1 MRIILCGFGV
11 VGQSF
16 AKLLE
21 SRSEDLYA
29 RYGLKPRI
37 VGVFDRNG
45 SATDPS
51 GLDASRLIDVKK
63 KYGSVNR
70 YSDTE
75 NNTSGTEIINNLEA
89 EVLIETTES
98 NYKDAEP
105 GMTHIVDAM
114 KRGMHVISV
123 NKGPLALAFPSL
135 MEIAEYNH
143 VLFRFSG
150 TVGGGT
156 PILDF
161 AKNSI
166 SGIEIINDLEAE
178 VLIETTESNY
188 KDAEPGMT
196 HIVNAMKRGMHVI
209 SVNKGP
215 LALAFPSLME
225 IAAYNQV
232 LFRFSGTVGGGTP
245 ILDFAKNSLKGERI
259 VSFYGILNGTT
270 NYILTN
276 MANGMSFNDALDDA
290 KQKGYVEADE
300 SLDLDGLDAAAK
312 LVILANWIMGMKVV
326 MSDIKRTGIRKIDS
340 ADIKR
345 AAEKNS
351 AIKLIASCNKEL
363 TVAPKEI
370 PTVDPLCVSGTL
382 NAISFTSE
390 HSGTQTI
397 IGRGAGGIETA
408 SSILRDLIDIR
419 NESTKT

>member
-37 VGVFDRNG
+37 VCVFDRKG
-45 SATDPS
+45 SANDPS
-51 GLDASRLIDVKK
+51 GLDTSKLIDVKK

-70 YSDTE
+70 YSGAFD
-75 NNTSGTEIINNLEA
+75 NTSGTQNINNLEA
-89 EVLIETTES
+89 EVLIEATES

-105 GMTHIVDAM
+105 GMTHIIDAI

-135 MEIAEYNH
+135 MELADYNH

-161 AKNSI
+161 AKNS
-166 SGIEIINDLEAE
+166 L
-178 VLIETTESNY
+178 
-188 KDAEPGMT
+188 
-196 HIVNAMKRGMHVI
+196 R
-209 SVNKGP
+209 
-215 LALAFPSLME
+215 
-225 IAAYNQV
+225 
-232 LFRFSGTVGGGTP
+232 
-245 ILDFAKNSLKGERI
+245 GERI
-259 VSFYGILNGTT
+259 VSFDGILNGTT

-276 MANGMSFNDALDDA
+276 MADGMSFDDALDDA
-290 KQKGYVEADE
+290 KKKGYVEADE

-312 LVILANWIMGMKVV
+312 LVILANWIMGMKVT
-326 MSDIKRTGIRKIDS
+326 MPDIKRTGIRNVDS
-340 ADIKR
+340 DEIKH
-345 AAEKNS
+345 ATEKNC

-363 TVAPKEI
+363 IVAPKAI
-370 PTVDPLCVSGTL
+370 AADDPLCVSGTL

-390 HSGTQTI
+390 QSGTQTI

>member
-37 VGVFDRNG
+37 VAVFDRKG
-45 SATDPS
+45 SAMDPS
-51 GLDASRLIDVKK
+51 GLDTSRLIDVKK
-63 KYGSVNR
+63 KYGSVNK

-75 NNTSGTEIINNLEA
+75 NNSSGTEIINNLEA

-105 GMTHIVDAM
+105 GMTHIIDAM

-161 AKNSI
+161 AKNS
-166 SGIEIINDLEAE
+166 L
-178 VLIETTESNY
+178 
-188 KDAEPGMT
+188 
-196 HIVNAMKRGMHVI
+196 R
-209 SVNKGP
+209 
-215 LALAFPSLME
+215 
-225 IAAYNQV
+225 
-232 LFRFSGTVGGGTP
+232 
-245 ILDFAKNSLKGERI
+245 GERI
-259 VSFYGILNGTT
+259 VSFDGILNGTT

-312 LVILANWIMGMKVV
+312 LVILANWIMGMKVT
-326 MSDIKRTGIRKIDS
+326 MPDIKITGIRKIDNS
-340 ADIKR
+340 DIKH
-345 AAEKNS
+345 AAEKNCT
-351 AIKLIASCNKEL
+351 IKLIASCNKEL

-370 PTVDPLCVSGTL
+370 ATIDPLCVSGTL

-408 SSILRDLIDIR
+408 SSILRDLIDIK

>member
-37 VGVFDRNG
+37 VGVFDRKG
-45 SATDPS
+45 SANDPS
-51 GLDASRLIDVKK
+51 GLDTSKLIDVKK

-70 YSDTE
+70 YSGAFD
-75 NNTSGTEIINNLEA
+75 NTSGTQNINNLEA
-89 EVLIETTES
+89 EVLIEATES

-105 GMTHIVDAM
+105 GMTHIIDAM

-161 AKNSI
+161 AKNS
-166 SGIEIINDLEAE
+166 L
-178 VLIETTESNY
+178 
-188 KDAEPGMT
+188 
-196 HIVNAMKRGMHVI
+196 R
-209 SVNKGP
+209 
-215 LALAFPSLME
+215 
-225 IAAYNQV
+225 
-232 LFRFSGTVGGGTP
+232 
-245 ILDFAKNSLKGERI
+245 GERI
-259 VSFYGILNGTT
+259 VSFDGILNGTT

-312 LVILANWIMGMKVV
+312 LVILANWIMGMKVT
-326 MSDIKRTGIRKIDS
+326 MPDIKRTGIRNVDS
-340 ADIKR
+340 DDIKH
-345 AAEKNS
+345 ATEKNC

-363 TVAPKEI
+363 IVAPKAI
-370 PTVDPLCVSGTL
+370 AADDPLCVSGTL

-390 HSGTQTI
+390 QSGTQTI

>member
-37 VGVFDRNG
+37 VGVFDTSG
-45 SATDPS
+45 SAIDSS
-51 GLDASRLIDVKK
+51 GLDISKLIDVKK
-63 KYGSVNR
+63 KYNSVKK
-70 YSDTE
+70 YSETK
-75 NNTSGTEIINNLEA
+75 NN
-89 EVLIETTES
+89 V
-98 NYKDAEP
+98 
-105 GMTHIVDAM
+105 
-114 KRGMHVISV
+114 
-123 NKGPLALAFPSL
+123 
-135 MEIAEYNH
+135 
-143 VLFRFSG
+143 
-150 TVGGGT
+150 
-156 PILDF
+156 
-161 AKNSI
+161 
-166 SGIEIINDLEAE
+166 SGIEMINDLEAE
-178 VLIETTESNY
+178 VLIETTQSNY

-225 IAAYNQV
+225 LADYNRV

-245 ILDFAKNSLKGERI
+245 ILDFARNSLRGERI
-259 VSFYGILNGTT
+259 VSFDGILNGTT

-276 MANGMSFNDALDDA
+276 MADGMSFNDALSDA

-300 SLDLDGLDAAAK
+300 SLDIDGLDAAAK
-312 LVILANWIMGMKVV
+312 LVILANWIMRMKVT
-326 MSDIKRTGIRKIDS
+326 MPDIKRIGIREIDNSDIKHAT
-340 ADIKR
+340 
-345 AAEKNS
+345 ENNC

-363 TVAPKEI
+363 KVEPKEI
-370 PTVDPLCVSGTL
+370 AVDDPLCVSGTL

>member
-45 SATDPS
+45 SAVDTS
-51 GLDASRLIDVKK
+51 GLDVSRLIDTKK
-63 KYGSVNR
+63 KYNSVKK
-70 YSDTE
+70 YSETK
-75 NNTSGTEIINNLEA
+75 NN
-89 EVLIETTES
+89 V
-98 NYKDAEP
+98 
-105 GMTHIVDAM
+105 
-114 KRGMHVISV
+114 
-123 NKGPLALAFPSL
+123 
-135 MEIAEYNH
+135 
-143 VLFRFSG
+143 
-150 TVGGGT
+150 
-156 PILDF
+156 
-161 AKNSI
+161 
-166 SGIEIINDLEAE
+166 SGIEMINDLEAE
-178 VLIETTESNY
+178 VLIETTQSNY
-188 KDAEPGMT
+188 NDAEPGMT

-225 IAAYNQV
+225 LADYNRV
-232 LFRFSGTVGGGTP
+232 IFRFSGTVGGGTP
-245 ILDFAKNSLKGERI
+245 ILDFAKNSLRGERI
-259 VSFYGILNGTT
+259 VSFDGILNGTT

-276 MANGMSFNDALDDA
+276 MADGMSFNDALSDA

-312 LVILANWIMGMKVV
+312 LVILANWIMGMKVT
-326 MSDIKRTGIRKIDS
+326 MPDIKRTGIREIDS
-340 ADIKR
+340 SDIKR
-345 AAEKNS
+345 AAEKNC
-351 AIKLIASCNKEL
+351 AIKLIASCNKKLVVE
-363 TVAPKEI
+363 PKEI
-370 PTVDPLCVSGTL
+370 TVDDPLCVSGTL

-390 HSGTQTI
+390 HSGTQKI
-397 IGRGAGGIETA
+397 IGRGAGGTETA